1 MAAWF
6 QKAPLPEKDSES
18 FSLRIESHPDTHLLQ
33 TLQLSESDSI
43 QILQLGKHYYALKK
57 TKYQRSPALLI
68 QDPEICEHIRKQE
81 LQPGHLEHLF
91 PTRRLDILID
101 DQSPL
106 PQETKETKEAAG
118 PSQSSKNLT
127 AKLKEAMAEFIENN
141 PDTAQALNLK
151 RRPETATP
159 QSESKPAAL
168 AAYSQHGSLAG
179 ATAEKPQPPLNQL
192 TQAAVFTALQ
202 QASENQQAHLEK
214 AQKLKQ
220 NLEKN
225 DQRLHTLLEQLP
237 TLEARFENLSMQLET
252 LYLNW
257 SPKDSLKP
265 EELLKKTGRELA
277 ELQSGLETALTE
289 ALSLHNLIEI
299 YTPTSSQRFK
309 EPLKDLKYLIEAI
322 VAQRHQ
328 VNYFLQQQAF
338 KELEE
343 LRLSHL
349 RQRKDELLTAI
360 SELQTSIE
368 QIDTINQEIL
378 NHDPLAVPEPIPALA
393 LHELSRLEQEL
404 QYVLADPALRLNTS
418 RENTYP

>member
-6 QKAPLPEKDSES
+6 QKAPLPEKEGES

-33 TLQLSESDSI
+33 TLQLNESDSI
-43 QILQLGKHYYALKK
+43 QILQLGKHFYALKK
-57 TKYQRSPALLI
+57 TKYQHSPALLI
-68 QDPEICEHIRKQE
+68 QDPEVCERIRKQA
-81 LQPGHLEHLF
+81 LQAGHIEHLF

-106 PQETKETKEAAG
+106 PPE
-118 PSQSSKNLT
+118 SSEQARSNKNLT

-141 PDTAQALNLK
+141 PDTAHALNLK
-151 RRPETATP
+151 RPPEAQISPRETQA
-159 QSESKPAAL
+159 AAL
-168 AAYSQHGSLAG
+168 NAYGQHGSLAG
-179 ATAEKPQPPLNQL
+179 ANTEKAPPPLNQL

-220 NLEKN
+220 DLEKN
-225 DQRLHTLLEQLP
+225 NQRLHTLLEQLP
-237 TLEARFENLSMQLET
+237 DLEARFDNLSQQLET
-252 LYLNW
+252 LYLSW

-277 ELQSGLETALTE
+277 ELQSSLEKSLTE

-299 YTPTSSQRFK
+299 YTPTSSQHFK

-338 KELEE
+338 KELEQ

-349 RQRKDELLTAI
+349 IQRKEELASAI
-360 SELQTSIE
+360 AELQASIA
-368 QIDTINQEIL
+368 QLDTINQEIL
-378 NHDPLAVPEPIPALA
+378 NHDPLAVPEPIPAMA

-404 QYVLADPALRLNTS
+404 HYVLADPALRLTTS
-418 RENTYP
+418 REKKEP

>member
-57 TKYQRSPALLI
+57 TKSQRSPALLI

-106 PQETKETKEAAG
+106 PQETKEVPT
-118 PSQSSKNLT
+118 PSQSNKNLT

-151 RRPETATP
+151 RKPETAAP
-159 QSESKPAAL
+159 QRSESKPAVL

-179 ATAEKPQPPLNQL
+179 ATAEKTHPPLNQL

-214 AQKLKQ
+214 AQMLKQ

-237 TLEARFENLSMQLET
+237 TLEARFENLSQQLET

-277 ELQSGLETALTE
+277 ELQSGLETSLTE

-299 YTPTSSQRFK
+299 YTPTASQRFK

-338 KELEE
+338 RELEE
-343 LRLSHL
+343 LRLGHL
-349 RQRKDELLTAI
+349 RQRKDELIAAI
-360 SELQTSIE
+360 GELQASIE
-368 QIDTINQEIL
+368 QLDTINQEIL

-404 QYVLADPALRLNTS
+404 HHVLADPALRLNIS
-418 RENTYP
+418 RENT

>member
-106 PQETKETKEAAG
+106 PQETKEAPG
-118 PSQSSKNLT
+118 PSQSNKNLT

-151 RRPETATP
+151 RSSETAAP
-159 QSESKPAAL
+159 QRSESKPAAL

-179 ATAEKPQPPLNQL
+179 ATAEKTHPPLNQL

-214 AQKLKQ
+214 AQMLKQ

-237 TLEARFENLSMQLET
+237 TLEARFENLSLQLET

-257 SPKDSLKP
+257 SPKDSLNP

-277 ELQSGLETALTE
+277 ELQSGLETSLTE

-338 KELEE
+338 KELEQ

-349 RQRKDELLTAI
+349 LQRKDELLAAI
-360 SELQTSIE
+360 NELQASIE
-368 QIDTINQEIL
+368 QLDTINQEIL

-418 RENTYP
+418 RENI